1 MQDAV
6 NLDCRHCR
14 ALKRRQQHA
23 TQSITKGK
31 PVTALKWLGNYR
43 GHARVV
49 AARNN
54 LQLGRLD
61 QFLPVPL
68 DRHGYVLSKSRLQ
81 PEPLRRKR
89 NKTPGPFNRPGAL

>member
-6 NLDCRHCR
+6 NLDCGNCR
-14 ALKRRQQHA
+14 ALKRRQKHA
-23 TQSITKGK
+23 TKGIAQGK
-31 PVTALKWLGNYR
+31 PVSALKRLGNHR

-54 LQLGRLD
+54 VQLGRLD

-68 DRHGYVLSKSRLQ
+68 DRHGIVLS
-81 PEPLRRKR
+81 
-89 NKTPGPFNRPGAL
+89 N